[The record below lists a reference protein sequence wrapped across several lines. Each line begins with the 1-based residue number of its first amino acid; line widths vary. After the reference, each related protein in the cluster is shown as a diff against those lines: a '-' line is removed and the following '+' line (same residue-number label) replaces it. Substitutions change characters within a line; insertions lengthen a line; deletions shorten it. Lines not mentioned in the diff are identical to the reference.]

1 MDNSIAIL
9 SRTNRGL
16 LPFETALSAAEVPF
30 YYVNRSGFFSQP
42 EIQASLAYLG
52 ACIFPANYIISGMLR
67 SDYHAT
73 KYLPRLRLS
82 ARFKELRAK
91 DDKVSYWTLL
101 TKEPRSLVEPKS
113 LEAVQHFTQFIHSLT
128 RYRDLPAAD
137 ALKQVLGALKVGDH
151 YAEQESIDSDPLENL
166 AALVKLAGKYRSI
179 KEFLDFTRRVA
190 AASKKKTGVALS
202 TVHGAKGLEWSHVYV
217 VGCQEGMM
225 PHSKATDL
233 GEERNIFFVAAS
245 RAERGL
251 TITYSGTPSVFL
263 KETNATNRVE
273 DNPDL

>member
-16 LPFETALSAAEVPF
+16 MPFETALSAAEVPF
-30 YYVNRSGFFSQP
+30 YYVNRAGFFSQP
-42 EIQASLAYLG
+42 EIQLCLAYLG

-67 SDYHAT
+67 GDLHPT
-73 KYLPRLRLS
+73 KYLPRLKLAS
-82 ARFKELRAK
+82 RFKELRAG

-113 LEAVQHFTQFIHSLT
+113 LEAVQHFTQFVHSLT

-190 AASKKKTGVALS
+190 AASKSKKGVALS
-202 TVHGAKGLEWSHVYV
+202 TIHGAKGLEWNSVYMV
-217 VGCQEGMM
+217 GVSEGILPHAKSTDLEEELCCYFVGC
-225 PHSKATDL
+225 
-233 GEERNIFFVAAS
+233 S
-245 RAERGL
+245 RAERRL
-251 TITYSGTPSVFL
+251 TITYAGQPSAFL
-263 KETNATNRVE
+263 KETDAK
-273 DNPDL
+273 D